1 VTLRTG
7 RDTPTRFCRATWPV
21 GVLAALALSVPGS
34 ADAAGIGTQLFTTSG
49 EQTFTVPAAVT
60 SVQVTLVG
68 GNGGN
73 GQDGGVGGIPATVT
87 ATLVVVPG
95 QTLYAEVAG
104 NGTNAVGGS
113 AGGYGGGGNGGLVTP
128 LFFATPGG
136 GGGGGASD
144 VRTCSVDAS
153 GGCSGVPSLATR
165 LVVAGGGGGGG
176 GGGDESNA
184 AGSITGGNG
193 GSADQPGSVGQVD
206 TDHDAA
212 GGGAGQGTASG
223 GGAPGSGEA
232 GSSGTLG
239 LGGTGGVQVSGGGG
253 GGGGIYGGG
262 GGGGGDYSTPSMIV
276 YASGAGGGG
285 GGASGVPAAA
295 RGVSG
300 FSLVPTAT
308 GAQPSVSFTWTL
320 PPPTV
325 ITGAVTG
332 ITTTTAAVSGTV
344 NPNAYQLTSC
354 YFQVSPAPSGGAT
367 FPCAQQLP
375 VASSPVPVSATLAG
389 LSPGTTYAVTLVSA
403 SAQGTASGS
412 AVSFL
417 TAGSAAGPGASP
429 IVSGLKLTPSRFRSG
444 KQVTKLG
451 RAGKV
456 GTTIS
461 FRLSTAATIK
471 LTFARVLPKRAAH
484 RDCETAKAALR
495 LGALCA
501 RSAVA
506 TGAVSLNVRAG
517 QVKLR
522 FEGVLNGGHRL
533 KAGTYVLSLVARTKS
548 GHASVARHARF
559 TLLR

>member
-1 VTLRTG
+1 M
-7 RDTPTRFCRATWPV
+7 WPV

-34 ADAAGIGTQLFTTSG
+34 ADAAGVGTQAFTASG
-49 EQTFTVPAAVT
+49 EQSFTVPAAVT
-60 SVQVTLVG
+60 SVQVRLVG

-73 GQDGGVGGIPATVT
+73 GQDGGGGGIPATVT
-87 ATLVVVPG
+87 ATLAVAPG

-104 NGTNAVGGS
+104 NGTNGGNLVDGS
-113 AGGYGGGGNGGLVTP
+113 AGGYGGGGNAGAATP
-128 LFFATPGG
+128 VLFATPGG

-144 VRTCSVDAS
+144 VRTCSVEAS
-153 GGCSGVPSLATR
+153 GGCSGVASLATR
-165 LVVAGGGGGGG
+165 LVVAGGAGGGG

-184 AGSITGGNG
+184 AGTITGGNG
-193 GSADQPGSVGQVD
+193 GSADQPGSVGQED
-206 TDHDAA
+206 TAHDTP
-212 GGGAGQGTASG
+212 GGGGGQGTASG
-223 GGAPGSGEA
+223 GGALGSGQA

-239 LGGTGGVQVSGGGG
+239 LGGTGGGATAVSGGGG

-262 GGGGGDYSTPSMIV
+262 GGGGGDYTYTSTV

-295 RGVSG
+295 PGVSG

-308 GAQPSVSFTWTL
+308 GAQPSVTFTWTL

-332 ITTTTAAVSGTV
+332 ITTTTATASGTV

-354 YFQVSPAPSGGAT
+354 YFEVSPAPSAGAT
-367 FPCAQQLP
+367 FPCAQQIP

-389 LSPGTTYAVTLVSA
+389 LSSGTTYIVTLVSA
-403 SAQGTASGS
+403 SAQGTSSGS

-417 TAGSAAGPGASP
+417 TASSAVVSGASP
-429 IVSGLKLTPSRFRSG
+429 VVSGLKLTPSRFRPG
-444 KQVTKLG
+444 KQITKPG
-451 RAGKV
+451 RAGKI

-461 FRLSTAATIK
+461 FTLSTAATIK
-471 LTFARVLPKRAAH
+471 LTFARVLPTKRAAH
-484 RDCETAKAALR
+484 RDRETANAALR
-495 LGALCA
+495 LGPLGAS
-501 RSAVA
+501 SASA
-506 TGAVSLNVRAG
+506 IGAVSLNVPAG
-517 QVKLR
+517 HVKLR

>member
-1 VTLRTG
+1 M
-7 RDTPTRFCRATWPV
+7 
-21 GVLAALALSVPGS
+21 LSVPGS
-34 ADAAGIGTQLFTTSG
+34 ADAAGTGTQPFTTSG
-49 EQTFTVPAAVT
+49 EHSFTVPAAVT
-60 SVQVTLVG
+60 SMQVTLVG

-73 GQDGGVGGIPATVT
+73 GQDGGSGGIPATVT
-87 ATLVVVPG
+87 ATLAVTPG

-104 NGTNAVGGS
+104 NGTDGGIFGGSVGG
-113 AGGYGGGGNGGLVTP
+113 YDGGGNAGASAS
-128 LFFATPGG
+128 LFNAAPPG

-144 VRTCSVDAS
+144 VRTCSVGTS
-153 GGCSGVPSLATR
+153 GGCGGVASLATR

-176 GGGDESNA
+176 GGGDEDNA

-193 GSADQPGSVGQVD
+193 GSADQAGSAGQED
-206 TDHDAA
+206 TAHDAA

-223 GGAPGSGEA
+223 GGAAGSGEA

-239 LGGTGGVQVSGGGG
+239 LGGTGGGATEVSGGGG

-262 GGGGGDYSTPSMIV
+262 GGGGGDATYTSAV

-295 RGVSG
+295 RGVSE

-308 GAQPSVSFTWTL
+308 GAQPSVTFTWAL

-332 ITTTTAAVSGTV
+332 ITTTTATVSGTV
-344 NPNAYQLTSC
+344 NPNAFQLTSC

-367 FPCAQQLP
+367 FPCAQQIS

-389 LSPGTTYAVTLVSA
+389 LASGTRYTVTLISA
-403 SAQGTASGS
+403 SAQGTASGA

-417 TAGSAAGPGASP
+417 TAGTAAGAGASP
-429 IVSGLKLTPSRFRSG
+429 VVSGLKLTPSRFRPG
-444 KQVTKLG
+444 KQITKLG
-451 RAGKV
+451 SAGKI

-461 FRLSTAATIK
+461 FTLSTAASIK
-471 LTFARVLPKRAAH
+471 LTFARVRPKRAAH
-484 RDCETAKAALR
+484 RDCEAATAAHR
-495 LGALCA
+495 LSSLCP
-501 RSAVA
+501 RSASA
-506 TGAVSLNVRAG
+506 TGAVSLNVPRG
-517 QVKLR
+517 HVKLR
-522 FEGVLNGGHRL
+522 FEGMLNGGHRL
-533 KAGTYVLSLVARTKS
+533 KAGTYMLTVVARTKS
-548 GHASVARHARF
+548 GRASVARHARF